1 MRGTA
6 LLGGVLLLAAVGVL
20 GWVVGTV
27 APVPGLIAAVA
38 VGALVG
44 NTVGYP
50 DRLTPGV
57 RTHGLWLETGIV
69 LVGAGIALDAVVR
82 AGPTVLGLVVA
93 VVAATLLFVELFAR
107 GALSMPAK
115 LTSLLAAGA
124 SVCGVSAV
132 VSVAGSIDADKS
144 DVAYASA
151 AVLTFDALTLVVY
164 PPVGAALGLS
174 DVGFGVWAGTTMFS
188 TGPVTAAGVAYSPT
202 AGRWAVLVKLTR
214 NALVGVV
221 TVVYALYYARR
232 TNGADVDR
240 ADAAATTNPPS
251 DVSTDLPSDVTTATA
266 DEGGSALTNVI
277 TSTPRFLVGFVLL
290 AVLGNTVLSPTTVQ
304 TLGTW
309 SNWLFLLAFAGLG
322 LDLRAREI
330 RTSGLAP
337 LAVLA
342 VTLVTFSGAML
353 GVVRVLFP

>member
-57 RTHGLWLETGIV
+57 RTHSLWLETGIV
-69 LVGAGIALDAVVR
+69 LMGAGIALDAVVR

-93 VVAATLLFVELFAR
+93 VVAATLLFVELLAR

-132 VSVAGSIDADKS
+132 VSVAGSIDADES

-151 AVLTFDALTLVVY
+151 AVLAFDALTLVVY

-214 NALVGVV
+214 NALIGVV

-232 TNGADVDR
+232 PNGADVDR

-251 DVSTDLPSDVTTATA
+251 NVTTATA

-277 TSTPRFLVGFVLL
+277 TSAPRFLVGFVLL
-290 AVLGNTVLSPTTVQ
+290 AVLGNTVLSPATVQ